1 MGIFAEV
8 VLVVVGG
15 VAVCPL
21 HVVFD
26 AGHVGGNVGAGIT
39 ARVAAA
45 HAGGG
50 GGGAPHVGGASL

>member
-1 MGIFAEV
+1 M
-8 VLVVVGG
+8 LVVVGG
-15 VAVCPL
+15 VAVCPCPL

-26 AGHVGGNVGAGIT
+26 VGHVGGNVGAGIT